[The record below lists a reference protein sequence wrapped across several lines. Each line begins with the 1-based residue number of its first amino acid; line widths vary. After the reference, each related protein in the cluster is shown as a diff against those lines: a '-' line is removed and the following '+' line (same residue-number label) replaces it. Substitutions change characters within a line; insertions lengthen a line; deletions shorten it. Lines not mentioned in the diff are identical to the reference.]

1 MNPKPTRILALLTA
15 SLFALLALTESA
27 SAQSVTAQ
35 VASQQGFVGEP
46 IRIVVR
52 VVNIAS
58 FEGPSFE
65 QVAGLEINR
74 LAGEQTSTNMT
85 FINGR
90 STQQR
95 TVALSFEAIPS
106 RTGNLMI
113 PAFTV
118 ESEGLR
124 YSSQPIPISVVPSN
138 AATMMSAV
146 VVGAPRELYIGQQ
159 GALNLEIRIKRYTDA
174 SLGITLDEQSTWQ
187 LLDGQS
193 SSWGVFGP
201 AIQRLAA
208 ENRRPRGELRIIDGE
223 EFLVYTISKA
233 FDPISTGVP
242 PVGDVRIRMEYPTR
256 LQRDR
261 SLLLSSGIT
270 LAGARSISAVVTEV
284 DARVLPLPEGGRPNS
299 WNGAVG
305 EFTMMVVAKP
315 LEVAVGEPITLTMRL
330 MDTSTNAGLD
340 GLQAPRIALQP
351 EFANGFRVPDEA
363 AAGTVEGRS
372 KVFTQTIRAVSD
384 TVREIPPIEF
394 AFFNPAKGEYETL
407 RSKPI
412 AISVKP
418 SAIARVSD
426 AGNAEQPLGTKPEFT
441 KVAGGLVA
449 NMSVEESRR
458 TTTVS
463 PGSFAFAIFVPALG
477 GAIPFVIALA
487 LRRVDPRST
496 RRTLAMS
503 RFERALGASMDPASI
518 EAAALE
524 FIAARVGA
532 AGAGFSRKDAGEAL
546 ARTGVDAAT
555 IERVDQFLRDCERAR
570 YIGGAIAR
578 EQAIEVARA
587 VEEQTR
593 GVKFVSERSAA

>member
-1 MNPKPTRILALLTA
+1 MNPKPSRILALLA
-15 SLFALLALTESA
+15 APLLALIFMTA
-27 SAQSVTAQ
+27 SAAAQGVTAQ

-65 QVAGLEINR
+65 QVPGLEINR
-74 LAGEQTSTNMT
+74 LGGEQTSTNMT

-95 TVALSFEAIPS
+95 TVALNFEAIPG
-106 RTGNLMI
+106 RTGNFTI

-124 YSSQPIPISVVPSN
+124 YSSQPIPISVAPSN
-138 AATMMSAV
+138 ASTMMSAV
-146 VVGAPRELYIGQQ
+146 VVGAPKELYIGQQ

-201 AIQRLAA
+201 AVQRLAA
-208 ENRRPRGELRIIDGE
+208 EGRRPRGELRIIDGE
-223 EFLVYTISKA
+223 EFLVYTISKV

-284 DARVLPLPEGGRPNS
+284 DARVLPLPEGGRPKS

-340 GLQAPRIALQP
+340 GLQAPRIAMQS
-351 EFANGFRVPDEA
+351 EFSNGFRVPDEA

-384 TVREIPPIEF
+384 AVREIPPIEF

-407 RSKPI
+407 LSKPI
-412 AISVKP
+412 AITVKP
-418 SAIARVSD
+418 SAIARVGD
-426 AGNAEQPLGTKPEFT
+426 ANSAEPAVGARPEFT
-441 KVAGGLVA
+441 RIAGGLVA
-449 NMSVEESRR
+449 NISVEASRR

-463 PGSFAFAIFVPALG
+463 PGLFAFAVFLPVLG
-477 GAIPFVIALA
+477 GAIPFAFALA
-487 LRRVDPRST
+487 LRRADPRLT

-503 RFERALGASMDPASI
+503 RLERALGASMDPAST
-518 EAAALE
+518 EAATLE
-524 FIAARVGA
+524 FIAARLGA

-546 ARTGVDAAT
+546 QRTGVDGAT
-555 IERVDQFLRDCERAR
+555 VERVDRFLRDCERAR
-570 YIGGAIAR
+570 YHGGEISR
-578 EQAIEVARA
+578 EHALELARA
-587 VEEQTR
+587 LEEQTR
-593 GVKFVSERSAA
+593 GIGFASGRGAA